1 MNLDEELS
9 KMKPKEKVCIITSKG
24 VKYTNSVKKAK
35 KIMQYYLPYEV
46 KDKKSTYHPKR
57 FSKELK
63 KITTI
68 YI

>member
-1 MNLDEELS
+1 MSAMDS
-9 KMKPKEKVCIITSKG
+9 KEKVCIITSKG
-24 VKYTNSVKKAK
+24 VKCTNSVKKAK

-46 KDKKSTYHPKR
+46 KDKKSTYQPKR